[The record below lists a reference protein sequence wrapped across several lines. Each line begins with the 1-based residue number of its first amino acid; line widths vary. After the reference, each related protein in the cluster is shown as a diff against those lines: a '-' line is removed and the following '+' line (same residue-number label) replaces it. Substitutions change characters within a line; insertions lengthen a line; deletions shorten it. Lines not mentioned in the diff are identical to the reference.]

1 MKSNIVMET
10 IDRELAGQIVPQRTK
25 DNFLGLGE
33 IIGIVNLDR
42 LAVGKQAV
50 QFSHF
55 LNSENTSEFVKE
67 LQKQTGAP
75 VYYKPTKSSRGWIHP
90 FLALKF
96 LTHYNPKF
104 EISVYKWLFDH
115 LIQNRINSADSFNK
129 MSGILYKYAP
139 NKAKFPQMI
148 QWTAK
153 KIKEIIGVDDWNK
166 ATIEQLRRR
175 DELQNLISDIVSSV
189 GDCRLGFKIA
199 IKADSQKNN
208 GDYSDID
215 LGLKEILD

>member
-1 MKSNIVMET
+1 MKGNVVMET
-10 IDRELAGQIVPQRTK
+10 IDRELAGKIVPQRTK

-33 IIGIVNLDR
+33 ILGIVNMDR
-42 LAVGKQAV
+42 ISIGKQPV

-55 LNSENTSEFVKE
+55 LNSENTAEFVKE
-67 LQKQTGAP
+67 LEKQTNAP
-75 VYYKPTKSSRGWIHP
+75 VYYKATKSSRGWVHP

-104 EISVYKWLFDH
+104 EICVYRWLFDH
-115 LIQNRINSADSFNK
+115 LIQNRISSADSFNK
-129 MSGILYKYAP
+129 MSGIIYKYAP

-153 KIKEIIGVDDWNK
+153 KIKEVIGADDWNK

-175 DELQNLISDIVSSV
+175 DELQNLISDLISSV

-199 IKADSQKNN
+199 LKADSQKY
-208 GDYSDID
+208 GGAYADIE
-215 LGLKEILD
+215 LEIMGKN